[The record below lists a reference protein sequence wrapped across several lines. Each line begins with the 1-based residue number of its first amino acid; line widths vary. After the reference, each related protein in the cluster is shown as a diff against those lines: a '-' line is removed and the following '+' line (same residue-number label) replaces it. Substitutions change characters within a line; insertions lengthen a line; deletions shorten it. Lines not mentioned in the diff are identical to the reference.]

1 MAARRLLILM
11 LILLGVSTLAAALVP
26 NPGGDDDGGEETS
39 PEATG
44 PIGAESE
51 AGAGAGAGAK
61 AKGDGKPKAGRAA
74 ERGKSLD
81 AEIKLGGG
89 KIPVVPIKVGDNL
102 SLEIRSKRRGLL
114 EIPALGRVEAVAPGT
129 SAFFDV
135 RGREP
140 ASYGIRFL
148 GGEKIVARI
157 EVERRR
163 SDRKNADK
171 EEG

>member
-51 AGAGAGAGAK
+51 AGAGAK

>member
-11 LILLGVSTLAAALVP
+11 LVLLGISTLAAALLP
-26 NPGGDDDGGEETS
+26 TPGREEDGGEETAPS
-39 PEATG
+39 TTGEVGDEGRG
-44 PIGAESE
+44 PIGAETSP
-51 AGAGAGAGAK
+51 AGGDAEGAV
-61 AKGDGKPKAGRAA
+61 AA
-74 ERGKSLD
+74 RPSRGKTLRARID
-81 AEIKLGGG
+81 LGD
-89 KIPVVPIKVGDNL
+89 KRIPVVPIKVGDNL

-148 GGEKIVARI
+148 GRDRVVARI
-157 EVERRR
+157 EVKRRR
-163 SDRKNADK
+163 SKSR
-171 EEG
+171 GRS

>member
-26 NPGGDDDGGEETS
+26 TPGGDDGESEETERES
-39 PEATG
+39 TG
-44 PIGAESE
+44 AIGAETRPE
-51 AGAGAGAGAK
+51 GGAAAQ
-61 AKGDGKPKAGRAA
+61 PKAGKPR

-81 AEIKLGGG
+81 ASIKLGGG

-114 EIPALGRVEAVAPGT
+114 EIPALGRVEAIAPGT
-129 SAFFDV
+129 SAFFDI

-148 GGEKIVARI
+148 GGEKVVARV

-163 SDRKNADK
+163 SARKRED
-171 EEG
+171 EDES

>member
-26 NPGGDDDGGEETS
+26 TPGGDDGEDEETER
-39 PEATG
+39 EATG
-44 PIGAESE
+44 PIGAES
-51 AGAGAGAGAK
+51 GSGAGAK
-61 AKGDGKPKAGRAA
+61 AKADGQPAAGNARAS
-74 ERGKSLD
+74 GKSLD

-102 SLEIRSKRRGLL
+102 SLEIRSKKRGLL

-129 SAFFDV
+129 SAFFDI

-148 GGEKIVARI
+148 GRDQVVARI
-157 EVERRR
+157 EIERRR
-163 SDRKNADK
+163 SKP
-171 EEG
+171 

>member
-26 NPGGDDDGGEETS
+26 TPGGDDGEDEKTERES
-39 PEATG
+39 TG
-44 PIGAESE
+44 AIGAETRPE
-51 AGAGAGAGAK
+51 GRAAAQPK
-61 AKGDGKPKAGRAA
+61 AGKPKA
-74 ERGKSLD
+74 RGKSLD
-81 AEIKLGGG
+81 ASIKLGGG

-114 EIPALGRVEAVAPGT
+114 EIPALGRVEAIAPGT
-129 SAFFDV
+129 SAFFDI

-148 GGEKIVARI
+148 GGEKVVARV

-163 SDRKNADK
+163 SARKRED
-171 EEG
+171 EDES

>member
-26 NPGGDDDGGEETS
+26 TPGGDDGENEDTEREET
-39 PEATG
+39 E
-44 PIGAESE
+44 PIGAETE
-51 AGAGAGAGAK
+51 GGAAAE
-61 AKGDGKPKAGRAA
+61 PKAGKA
-74 ERGKSLD
+74 EESGKSLD

-129 SAFFDV
+129 SAFFDI

-148 GGEKIVARI
+148 GGEKVVARV

-163 SDRKNADK
+163 KKSS
-171 EEG
+171 G